1 MTIDKSKEERRS
13 ELDDELVDSMTD
25 TFLTEEE
32 FERKRYLKRLIDD
45 GYYEPYRVDLGDVA
59 ALMASK
65 NIVSE
70 ENAQSFNFCRE
81 DEEKLLKMLENDWD
95 NLSDYDKTLYH
106 IINHTVDVPMWRRPY
121 PPTREF
127 MESLKEFLNND
138 PRSTKFRTWT
148 V

>member
-1 MTIDKSKEERRS
+1 MRKNTTIDGSEEERHS

-32 FERKRYLKRLIDD
+32 YERKQYLKRLIDD
-45 GYYEPYRVDLGDVA
+45 GYYEPYRVDMGDVA

-81 DEEKLLKMLENDWD
+81 DEEKLLKNA
-95 NLSDYDKTLYH
+95 
-106 IINHTVDVPMWRRPY
+106 
-121 PPTREF
+121 
-127 MESLKEFLNND
+127 
-138 PRSTKFRTWT
+138 
-148 V
+148 